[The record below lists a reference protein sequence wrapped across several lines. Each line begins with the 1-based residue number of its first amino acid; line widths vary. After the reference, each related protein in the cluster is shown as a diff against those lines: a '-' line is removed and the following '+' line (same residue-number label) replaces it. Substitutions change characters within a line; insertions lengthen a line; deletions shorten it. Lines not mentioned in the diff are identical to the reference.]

1 MQMKKTNVNPIFKV
15 VFILFLAYAVFTF
28 FEQQELIDSK
38 NYELSQVERQIEIE
52 QRNLID
58 LEKEKDM
65 LMSDESLERIARE
78 KLGMVRPG
86 ERVFIDLNRQ

>member
-1 MQMKKTNVNPIFKV
+1 MKKTKVNPIFKV
-15 VFILFLAYAVFTF
+15 LFLLFLAYAVFTF
-28 FEQQELIDSK
+28 FDQQKLIDDK
-38 NYELSQVERQIEIE
+38 NYELARVKSQIEVER
-52 QRNLID
+52 RNLLD

-78 KLGMVRPG
+78 KLGMVKPG